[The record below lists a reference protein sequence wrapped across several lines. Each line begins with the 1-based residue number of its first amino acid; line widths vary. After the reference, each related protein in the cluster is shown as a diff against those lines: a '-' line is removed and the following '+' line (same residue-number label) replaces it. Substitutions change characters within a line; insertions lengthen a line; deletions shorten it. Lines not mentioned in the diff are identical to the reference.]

1 MQILSLSLPKCNT
14 CMVARRSDLYGRLP
28 KAPFFLRQSASP
40 SLAPAFTTHNR
51 DEVATPFVYIRGKI
65 LPTASAISLKLAKRL
80 TRSALQASARTR
92 LIAAL
97 WQAPVH
103 PPSVS
108 IRVHPWTFLIIIR
121 VNSCTFV
128 KRKKHS
134 RVVRIPAITI
144 CIIISCAAA
153 HNSQLTTHNCDEVAP
168 PSLPLSLLPAP
179 PAPPDALLH

>member
-92 LIAAL
+92 LIAAVRL
-97 WQAPVH
+97 TPV
-103 PPSVS
+103 PSVRGNLRLPIWVALAS
-108 IRVHPWTFLIIIR
+108 DHTW
-121 VNSCTFV
+121 S
-128 KRKKHS
+128 
-134 RVVRIPAITI
+134 VRRPTL
-144 CIIISCAAA
+144 
-153 HNSQLTTHNCDEVAP
+153 HL
-168 PSLPLSLLPAP
+168 PSV
-179 PAPPDALLH
+179 

>member
-168 PSLPLSLLPAP
+168 FVYIRGKKEERLRK
-179 PAPPDALLH
+179 

>member
-92 LIAAL
+92 HNRPYPNHL
-97 WQAPVH
+97 
-103 PPSVS
+103 
-108 IRVHPWTFLIIIR
+108 R
-121 VNSCTFV
+121 
-128 KRKKHS
+128 S
-134 RVVRIPAITI
+134 R
-144 CIIISCAAA
+144 
-153 HNSQLTTHNCDEVAP
+153 SQLTTHYSQLRRSRPIRVIRGLFIFYLCP
-168 PSLPLSLLPAP
+168 RSRRRRRPWR
-179 PAPPDALLH
+179 